1 MRLMKAMLGSLAVLV
16 ALTQVVLAC
25 SKDEPVQQGEVVD
38 EEWFTLIQADWTLP
52 VGKEGYTCALATVP
66 EDMYIRGFQPIAPP
80 GTHHTLFTFGETSG
94 SAPDEVFPCDAAAN
108 EQYMLFGSG
117 VGTDPVEFPPGV
129 AMKLTKGS
137 RMMLNLHLF
146 NVTDAPLGGR
156 SGVQVRRVA
165 PKNVVHEAEI
175 VLAGKLAGLTVA
187 PGVTKQTGSCD
198 MAHDV
203 TLFAVFPHMHQL
215 GTHLKATAEPV
226 AGEPRVLID
235 TPYSFEDQ
243 LYYPVNPMLTLK
255 AGDKVSVECEYTNPG
270 ADTIGFGDSSLA
282 EMCFTGLFR
291 YPKGAERFICA
302 SFGDGGRPILDG
314 PACVDAGAPGNENG
328 VGKHC
333 TNRGGEC
340 GGRDAGP
347 GARLCL
353 ADYTDGAFG
362 NFCTMQCSDDA
373 SCGTGARCLGS
384 GFKTCIPNGCELNV
398 NDGGLPEGGSL

>member
-1 MRLMKAMLGSLAVLV
+1 MKARSVNGCLAVLV
-16 ALTQVVLAC
+16 ISTQALLGC
-25 SKDEPVQQGEVVD
+25 SKDEPIEEAAVD
-38 EEWFTLIQADWTLP
+38 TEWFTLIKADWTLAA
-52 VGKEGYTCALATVP
+52 GKEGYTCARATVP
-66 EDMYIRGFQPIAPP
+66 EDMYIRAFQPIAPT
-80 GTHHTLFTFGETSG
+80 GTHHTLFTFSEPTGE
-94 SAPDEVFPCDAAAN
+94 SAPDEVFTCDAATN

-146 NVTDAPLGGR
+146 NVTTDSIGGL

-165 PKNVVHEAEI
+165 PKDVVHEAEI
-175 VLAGKLAGLTVA
+175 VLAGKIAGLTVV
-187 PGVTKQTGSCD
+187 PGVSKQTGSCA
-198 MAHDV
+198 MEHDV

-215 GTHLKATAEPV
+215 GIHLKATAEPV
-226 AGEPRVLID
+226 AGSPRVLID

-243 LYYPVNPMLTLK
+243 LYYPVNPLLNLK
-255 AGDKVSVECEYTNPG
+255 AGDQVSVDCEYSNPG
-270 ADTIGFGDSSLA
+270 AETVTFGDSSLA

-291 YPKGAERFICA
+291 YPKGASRFVC
-302 SFGDGGRPILDG
+302 STFGDGGRPILDG
-314 PACVDAGAPGNENG
+314 PACAKQGAPGNEHG

-333 TNRGGEC
+333 SRGGGEC

-353 ADYTDGAFG
+353 AEYTDGAFG
-362 NFCTMQCSDDA
+362 NFCTMQCTDDA
-373 SCGTGARCLGS
+373 SCGTGARCVGS
-384 GFKTCIPNGCELNV
+384 GFKSCIPDGCELAI